1 MVVGLNE
8 MLITLK
14 NPDTTSELTAP
25 LYAINSTNTTEVR
38 IQSTSTAEGNE
49 HIAQYS
55 NAQSFVATNVPSGI
69 FQFSAA
75 TKNIKQAE
83 VPGMFL
89 ILTLV
94 GGFN

>member
-8 MLITLK
+8 MFITLK

-38 IQSTSTAEGNE
+38 IQSTSTVNGNE

-55 NAQSFVATNVPSGI
+55 NDQSFVATNVPSGI

-75 TKNIKQAE
+75 TNNNNKAE
-83 VPGMFL
+83 TPGMFL

-94 GGFN
+94 GDFN